1 MHYDEETQFNENNVT
16 LYLAEA
22 EEYISNMIT
31 YLAAKDDRQ
40 DAPIAAIDLDAL
52 KVKDYDKGPL
62 SIDNV
67 PNSSSFAQ
75 NLEGED
81 ATTEDEVFTNKK
93 DLYKKF
99 EDFVSRGIIDN
110 LSHGKGR

>member
-1 MHYDEETQFNENNVT
+1 
-16 LYLAEA
+16 
-22 EEYISNMIT
+22 
-31 YLAAKDDRQ
+31 
-40 DAPIAAIDLDAL
+40 
-52 KVKDYDKGPL
+52 
-62 SIDNV
+62 V

-99 EDFVSRGIIDN
+99 EDFVNRGIIDN